1 MRHFK
6 KKILN
11 IFPMQRGPARMF
23 PRARCGSRR
32 ACL

>member
-1 MRHFK
+1 
-6 KKILN
+6 
-11 IFPMQRGPARMF
+11 MQRGPARMF